1 MAKSKTQNRTA
12 KRQIANLEPEVGRQ
26 LRQIADEKGITAK
39 ALMSEALDYLSTKY
53 GIAQPMKRFAIEVPA
68 DLYHRLSAVCAQR
81 QIKIAD
87 IVRELI
93 ECEFSRERN
102 LAVVS
107 GGTHEVAPIES
118 SRQETTHH
126 APIVGSGD
134 FR

>member
-1 MAKSKTQNRTA
+1 M
-12 KRQIANLEPEVGRQ
+12 
-26 LRQIADEKGITAK
+26 
-39 ALMSEALDYLSTKY
+39 
-53 GIAQPMKRFAIEVPA
+53 
-68 DLYHRLSAVCAQR
+68 
-81 QIKIAD
+81 
-87 IVRELI
+87 VRELI

>member
-26 LRQIADEKGITAK
+26 LRQIADEKGITAQ

-53 GIAQPMKRFAIEVPA
+53 GIAQPMKRFTIE
-68 DLYHRLSAVCAQR
+68 
-81 QIKIAD
+81 
-87 IVRELI
+87 VRELI

>member
-26 LRQIADEKGITAK
+26 LRQIADEKGITAQ

-53 GIAQPMKRFAIEVPA
+53 GIAQPMKRFTIEVPA
-68 DLYHRLSAVCAQR
+68 DLYHRLSAVCARR

-87 IVRELI
+87 MVRELI

-118 SRQETTHH
+118 SRQ
-126 APIVGSGD
+126 
-134 FR
+134 